1 MRIAITGATGFI
13 GQHLAGRLVE
23 KGHRVTVLVRQPSAI
38 PTMRL
43 NGISAVRG
51 DVGDESSLDAL
62 MAGAEIVFHLAR
74 AKAHG
79 TRPKEAFTVNVDG
92 TRAAA
97 RAAIRAGVGRFVY
110 ASSAGVYGSRPGLV
124 SESSPVNPD
133 AAYARS
139 KAQAESVVA
148 AECGSAGV
156 IARITAVMGP
166 GCRSWIPLFKSAAG
180 GTLRLAGDGSN
191 KHHPADVSDI
201 VDGLMRC
208 AFTAGAAGG
217 TYNLAGPE
225 PLPISE
231 LRRMM
236 TEAAA
241 DGPVHQ
247 PRSYSPRLLSLYYH
261 TGRILDSALGLR
273 VPMIESVSFLT
284 ANRVLDLTRA
294 GAELGYYPKVSVVSA
309 VRRTSE
315 WLRSRELL
323 SDR

>member
-13 GQHLAGRLVE
+13 GAHLASRLTDA
-23 KGHRVTVLVRQPSAI
+23 GHRVTALVRQPSAI
-38 PTMRL
+38 PNMRL
-43 NGISAVRG
+43 HGISAVRG

-97 RAAIRAGVGRFVY
+97 RAAMRAGVRRFVY
-110 ASSAGVYGSRPGLV
+110 ASSSGVYGSRPGLV
-124 SESSPVNPD
+124 DESSPVNPD

-208 AFTAGAAGG
+208 GFTARAAGR

-231 LRRMM
+231 LRRIM

-241 DGPVHQ
+241 DGPVDQ
-247 PRSYSPRLLSLYYH
+247 PSPYSPRLLSLYYH
-261 TGRILDSALGLR
+261 TGRLLDSTFGLR
-273 VPMIESVSFLT
+273 VPLIESVAFLT

-294 GAELGYYPKVSVVSA
+294 GAELGYYPKVGVVSA
-309 VRRTSE
+309 VKRTSE
-315 WLRSRELL
+315 WLRSQELL
-323 SDR
+323 

>member
-1 MRIAITGATGFI
+1 MRVAITGATGFI
-13 GQHLAGRLVE
+13 GKHLASRLTE
-23 KGHRVTVLVRQPSAI
+23 AGHRVTVLVRRPGAI
-38 PTMRL
+38 PDLRL
-43 NGISAVRG
+43 HGISAVRG
-51 DVGDESSLDAL
+51 DVGDESSLNNL

-97 RAAIRAGVGRFVY
+97 RAAMRAGARRFVY
-110 ASSAGVYGSRPGLV
+110 ASSSAVYGSRPGLV
-124 SESSPVNPD
+124 SETSPVNPD

-139 KAQAESVVA
+139 KARAESVVA

-180 GTLRLAGDGSN
+180 GTLRLVGDGSN

-208 AFTAGAAGG
+208 GFTAGAAGR

-225 PLPISE
+225 PLTIFE
-231 LRRMM
+231 LRRVM
-236 TEAAA
+236 TDAAA
-241 DGPVHQ
+241 DGPVEQ
-247 PRSYSPRLLSLYYH
+247 PRPYSASLLSFYYH
-261 TGRILDSALGLR
+261 AGRILDSTLGLR
-273 VPMIESVSFLT
+273 VPLIESVSFLT
-284 ANRVLDLTRA
+284 ANRVLDLARA
-294 GAELGYYPKVSVVSA
+294 KEELGYSPKVGVASA
-309 VRRTSE
+309 VKRTTE
-315 WLRSRELL
+315 WLRSQGL
-323 SDR
+323 

>member
-13 GQHLAGRLVE
+13 GAHLASRLTE
-23 KGHRVTVLVRQPSAI
+23 AGHRVTALVRQPAAI
-38 PTMRL
+38 PNMRL
-43 NGISAVRG
+43 HGVSAVRG
-51 DVGDESSLDAL
+51 DVGDETSLDAL

-97 RAAIRAGVGRFVY
+97 RAAMRAGVRRFVY
-110 ASSAGVYGSRPGLV
+110 ASSSGVYGSRSGLV

-139 KAQAESVVA
+139 KARAESVVA

-208 AFTAGAAGG
+208 GFTAGAAGR

-231 LRRMM
+231 LRRIM

-241 DGPVHQ
+241 DGPVEQ
-247 PRSYSPRLLSLYYH
+247 PRPYSPRLLSLYYH
-261 TGRILDSALGLR
+261 TGRILDSTFGLR
-273 VPMIESVSFLT
+273 VPLIESVAFLT

-294 GAELGYYPKVSVVSA
+294 GAELGYYPKTGVSSA
-309 VRRTSE
+309 VRRTTD
-315 WLRSRELL
+315 WLRSQELL
-323 SDR
+323 

>member
-1 MRIAITGATGFI
+1 MRVAITGATGFI
-13 GQHLAGRLVE
+13 GMHLAGRLVE

-38 PTMRL
+38 PNMRL
-43 NGISAVRG
+43 HGISAVRG
-51 DVGDESSLDAL
+51 DVGDVTALDNL
-62 MAGAEIVFHLAR
+62 MAGAEVVFHLAR

-79 TRPKEAFTVNVDG
+79 TRPKEAFIVNVDG

-97 RAAIRAGVGRFVY
+97 RAAMRAGVRRFVY
-110 ASSAGVYGSRPGLV
+110 ASSSAVYGSRPGLV
-124 SESSPVNPD
+124 SETSPVNPD

-148 AECGSAGV
+148 AECGSAAV

-166 GCRSWIPLFKSAAG
+166 GCRSWIPLFKSAAS
-180 GTLRLAGDGSN
+180 GTLRLVGDGSN

-208 AFTAGAAGG
+208 GFTAGAEGR

-225 PLPISE
+225 ALTIFD
-231 LRRMM
+231 LRQIM

-241 DGPVHQ
+241 DGPVEQ
-247 PRSYSPRLLSLYYH
+247 PRPYSARLLNLYYH
-261 TGRILDSALGLR
+261 SGRIIDSKFGLR
-273 VPMIESVSFLT
+273 VPLIESVSFLT
-284 ANRVLDLTRA
+284 ADRVLDLTRA
-294 GAELGYYPKVSVVSA
+294 IDELGYVPKVRVASA
-309 VRRTSE
+309 VKRTIE
-315 WLRSRELL
+315 WLRSQDLL